1 MLRAIDLRVLRLLRT
16 HGHSPPVERAV
27 LRFSR
32 TGEHAG
38 LWLVLAV
45 LGAIVH
51 PRRRRVYVGAI
62 RAVVLTN
69 LVNIVAKRFAKRTR
83 PFLEDLPALSP
94 TLSSLS
100 YPSAHASTSFAGA
113 HALSRAL
120 PSVPLYATA
129 AAMAVSR
136 PYLGVHYPSD
146 IVAGAMLGLGVARF
160 VE

>member
-38 LWLVLAV
+38 LWLMLAV
-45 LGAIVH
+45 LGAILH
-51 PRRRRVYVGAI
+51 PPRRRVYVGAI

-129 AAMAVSR
+129 TAMAVSR

-146 IVAGAMLGLGVARF
+146 IAAGAMLGLGVARF

>member
-1 MLRAIDLRVLRLLRT
+1 VLRAIDLRILRLLRT
-16 HGHSPPVERAV
+16 HGHQPAVERAV

-38 LWLVLAV
+38 LWLALAAVGAAFDRPGRPVYAGAVRAV
-45 LGAIVH
+45 LV
-51 PRRRRVYVGAI
+51 
-62 RAVVLTN
+62 TN
-69 LVNIVAKRFAKRTR
+69 LLNILAKRFVRRTR

-113 HALSRAL
+113 HALSHAL
-120 PSVPLYATA
+120 PAFPVYALAT
-129 AAMAVSR
+129 AMAVSR

-146 IVAGAMLGLGVARF
+146 IAAGILLGLGVGRL

>member
-1 MLRAIDLRVLRLLRT
+1 MDLWVLRLLRT
-16 HGHSPPVERAV
+16 HGHDAQLERAV

-32 TGEHAG
+32 TGEHAA
-38 LWLVLAV
+38 LWIAIAL
-45 LGAIVH
+45 LGALLDG
-51 PRRRRVYVGAI
+51 RRRRVYVGTV

-69 LVNIVAKRFAKRTR
+69 LINIVAKRSVRRTR
-83 PFLEDLPALSP
+83 PFLEGLPALSP

-120 PSVPLYATA
+120 PAASLYATA
-129 AAMAVSR
+129 TAMALSR

-146 IVAGAMLGLGVARF
+146 VVAGAMLGLGVARL